1 MDFET
6 EEQQIEAL
14 KKWWKENV
22 RTIVA
27 GVIIGVIVIGGW
39 RFYVDYQR
47 VHAEYASILY
57 EKILV
62 TGNKAEEMDQQQTD
76 VNRLLAEYTNTP
88 YASLAAL
95 LMAKYQFANG
105 ELAKAQENLAW
116 VMENSGQ
123 PELQFLARLRMARL
137 FVAIDKHSEAL
148 QLINVDYPENFTVMF
163 EELKGDIYVMTKDF
177 NNARAAYDKA
187 ILASSEQPSRWL
199 RLKREDL
206 GDAQVNEPAA

>member
-1 MDFET
+1 
-6 EEQQIEAL
+6 
-14 KKWWKENV
+14 
-22 RTIVA
+22 
-27 GVIIGVIVIGGW
+27 
-39 RFYVDYQR
+39 
-47 VHAEYASILY
+47 
-57 EKILV
+57 
-62 TGNKAEEMDQQQTD
+62 
-76 VNRLLAEYTNTP
+76 
-88 YASLAAL
+88 
-95 LMAKYQFANG
+95 
-105 ELAKAQENLAW
+105 
-116 VMENSGQ
+116 
-123 PELQFLARLRMARL
+123 LARLRMARL